1 MTNESTTERIDY
13 LPGQALQII
22 QSDDT
27 FALSTDTMFLGHF
40 THVRAPQN
48 QRVLDFCTGTGAL
61 PLLLSTKT
69 AGQIEGIELQPKLAD
84 MATRSVAL
92 NGLSDQIHIRT
103 GNITEAKNWY
113 PINSIDVITC
123 NPPYFK
129 RYPHSTLNPN
139 SQKALA
145 RHEVAM
151 TLADVF
157 DQAKVLLRDKGKLCL
172 VHRPERLSEMQ
183 QLAQQY
189 GFSLKRLGLIYPR
202 AGAEANTILVEFMK
216 HGKDNGLK
224 ILPPIIVYDENN
236 HYTKQTQAIFYGE
249 NDA

>member
-1 MTNESTTERIDY
+1 MTEKQERIDY
-13 LPGQALQII
+13 LPGLELKII

-40 THVRAPQN
+40 THVRVPEN

-69 AGQIEGIELQPKLAD
+69 RGHIEGIEIQPKLAE
-84 MATRSVAL
+84 MARRSIAL
-92 NGLSDQIHIRT
+92 NHLTDQIEIKT
-103 GNITEAKNWY
+103 GNITEAKDWY

-129 RYPHSTLNPN
+129 RYPNSTVNPN

-145 RHEVAM
+145 RHEIMM

-183 QLAQQY
+183 SLAQAN
-189 GFSLKRLGLIYPR
+189 GFSLKRLQIIYPR
-202 AGAEANTILVEFMK
+202 SGADANTILVEFMK

-224 ILPPIIVYDENN
+224 ILPPIIVYDEGTQ
-236 HYTKQTQAIFYGE
+236 YTEQTQAIFYGHD
-249 NDA
+249 NH

>member
-1 MTNESTTERIDY
+1 MTTQATTERIDY
-13 LPGQALQII
+13 LPGQALKII

-40 THVRAPQN
+40 AHVRAPKH

-84 MATRSVAL
+84 MARRSVAL
-92 NGLSDQIHIRT
+92 NGLSERIQIRT
-103 GNITEAKNWY
+103 GNITQAKTWY
-113 PINSIDVITC
+113 PINSIDLITC

-129 RYPHSTLNPN
+129 RYPNSTMNPN

-151 TLADVF
+151 TLEDVF

-183 QLAQQY
+183 ALGRAY
-189 GFSLKRLGLIYPR
+189 GFSLKRLALIYPR
-202 AGAEANTILVEFMK
+202 SGANANTVLVEFMK
-216 HGKDNGLK
+216 HGKESGLT
-224 ILPPIIVYDENN
+224 ILPPIIVYDEDN
-236 HYTKQTQAIFYGE
+236 HYTPETQAIFYGTS
-249 NDA
+249 D